1 MFLFCGSKL
10 ESNRT
15 IHGSHRFASKIFVL
29 DTKRKVCE
37 FVGQYTGSLSNTYL
51 IIKHKIDTFLGAY
64 FFLLWNLSL
73 TRISLSPFKKQEH
86 LLVFY
91 FWAFWVATVLP
102 RASWEDGGLRE
113 RKERAS
119 VKWQSTLLGLPYSCL
134 GGQTHHWP
142 QSLLLLLLLL
152 SSSLCEAA
160 VVWHGR
166 AEQQPAAPPHLL
178 SPGINQILCFL
189 HKTVFICLLLPIDA
203 FSATCLSSALSISY

>member
-1 MFLFCGSKL
+1 MFLFCDGRL
-10 ESNRT
+10 EPNRT
-15 IHGSHRFASKIFVL
+15 IHGSHIYICFIYMYASKLFVL

-119 VKWQSTLLGLPYSCL
+119 VKWQSTLLRP
-134 GGQTHHWP
+134 P
-142 QSLLLLLLLL
+142 LLVSRRPDPPLASESAPPPPPPLLL
-152 SSSLCEAA
+152 SVWGRSS
-160 VVWHGR
+160 VTRPSR
-166 AEQQPAAPPHLL
+166 ATACCSPSPPQPRYQPD
-178 SPGINQILCFL
+178 F
-189 HKTVFICLLLPIDA
+189 VFSTQNR
-203 FSATCLSSALSISY
+203 FYLSSFANR